1 MPMLPPPSPPK
12 PSTTTTNT
20 DRRISPHT
28 PHHNQRTRTGKP
40 TASFQRPQQT
50 CRRQKHARQRGPS
63 NVDHLV
69 DVVVDAV
76 RPSMAGWWSCCQCE
90 GMNNP
95 ALSPESCT
103 LCSHYRCQ
111 SCGNIAWC
119 GCCWLAGFVFAFRFF
134 ALLSFLF
141 LRLGVFSCIA
151 APWHPCTLWLY
162 TLCISRISGT
172 PLRGSKIECFDEV
185 VMTRNNV
192 VLEGITKISTPCTPI
207 YALCT
212 ASRKQINRKPNACR
226 ETAMSKLKYW
236 LFGILMTLSTFP
248 SFSISSVGWIR
259 YFFYTRG
266 FKAGFSFYPRYHW
279 SKCECTFQTAVIGTR
294 ALLERKQPIQDT
306 ESEYLLEILE
316 STAQVKWIVARLCL
330 KDSKHMP
337 LSGCGFFMRNLRPW
351 RDRL

>member
-1 MPMLPPPSPPK
+1 MPMPPPPPPPY

-50 CRRQKHARQRGPS
+50 CRRKKHARQRGPS

-69 DVVVDAV
+69 DVVGVVVDAV

-119 GCCWLAGFVFAFRFF
+119 GFCWLAGFVFAFRFSLF
-134 ALLSFLF
+134 RLSFFPFFFFGWACFLALPPRGTLALF
-141 LRLGVFSCIA
+141 D
-151 APWHPCTLWLY
+151 Y

-185 VMTRNNV
+185 VMTRNN
-192 VLEGITKISTPCTPI
+192 
-207 YALCT
+207 Y
-212 ASRKQINRKPNACR
+212 
-226 ETAMSKLKYW
+226 
-236 LFGILMTLSTFP
+236 
-248 SFSISSVGWIR
+248 
-259 YFFYTRG
+259 
-266 FKAGFSFYPRYHW
+266 
-279 SKCECTFQTAVIGTR
+279 
-294 ALLERKQPIQDT
+294 
-306 ESEYLLEILE
+306 
-316 STAQVKWIVARLCL
+316 
-330 KDSKHMP
+330 
-337 LSGCGFFMRNLRPW
+337 
-351 RDRL
+351 